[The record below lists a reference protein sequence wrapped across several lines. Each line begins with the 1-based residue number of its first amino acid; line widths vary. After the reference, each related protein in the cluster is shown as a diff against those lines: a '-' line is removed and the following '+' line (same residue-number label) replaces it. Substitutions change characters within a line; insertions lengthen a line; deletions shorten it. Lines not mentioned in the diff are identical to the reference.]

1 MSNRRKRRQFSKHI
15 KKENGTWHQKGIY
28 TGMTRSITKNSR
40 RQREIQKQC
49 QEESEIAK
57 VLESFKQSF
66 EPDRYDQ
73 PKAWVSAG
81 SLNPETGVHRGKK
94 RKLYLP
100 EKALANLDNP
110 PGKRPAV
117 KNNASQQISDK
128 KSGLNEI
135 TVESQSKMMQA
146 VKLSKMTTM
155 RSRKKKKKTR
165 NTIKALIWENE
176 LKKEAHN
183 VAKSMLKIVQS
194 KKRKC
199 RSSVPSLPF
208 KENLREISNKLMV
221 DERSLKLPEGSKSF
235 IIKAPADKILKAIID
250 RLAVHVARDGMCFEY
265 LFMSRERNNPNFDFL
280 RNVKHSD
287 HLYYRWRII
296 SLCFGDSLE
305 CWRDSPFQLL
315 VDGYWWI
322 PPKMSIPERNKQLGR
337 RHDDSENMH
346 SPRRKRVLSTARPL
360 PEIERDC
367 LVNTLR
373 QLTNKRQSIREAMA
387 FCIDNSYMCREVV
400 EIISESL
407 TITQTK
413 PDKKLARLYLLSD
426 ILHNSKAMVKNA
438 SAYRTEIKK
447 KLQEIFCSIKDCYD
461 LQERCTDESS
471 KLKDD
476 FKNSVKGVLCLWD
489 GWNVFPSH
497 FVASLRAIFLP
508 DLHELAPEVEL
519 PGSVIRLASNNVK
532 TVEPEL
538 PEFLALA
545 LDGKVDDEEEMAING
560 EPFDDELDGIKM
572 DAVHTLDRKA

>member
-1 MSNRRKRRQFSKHI
+1 MSNRRKRRHFSKHI
-15 KKENGTWHQKGIY
+15 KKENCTWHQKGIY
-28 TGMTRSITKNSR
+28 TGITGSTNNNSR

-49 QEESEIAK
+49 QEEREIAK

-81 SLNPETGVHRGKK
+81 SLNPETGLHRGKK

-100 EKALANLDNP
+100 DKAVVNLDNP
-110 PGKRPAV
+110 PGKHPAL
-117 KNNASQQISDK
+117 KNNASEQISDT

-146 VKLSKMTTM
+146 VKLRT
-155 RSRKKKKKTR
+155 RKKKKKTR
-165 NTIKALIWENE
+165 NTIKALMWENE
-176 LKKEAHN
+176 LKKKAHN
-183 VAKSMLKIVQS
+183 VANSMVKFGHS
-194 KKRKC
+194 PKRKC

-208 KENLREISNKLMV
+208 KEAVRKISDKLMV

-235 IIKAPADKILKAIID
+235 IIKIPADKILKAIID

-265 LFMSRERNNPNFDFL
+265 LFMSRERHNPNFDFL
-280 RNVKHSD
+280 KNVKHSD

-296 SLCFGDSLE
+296 SLVFGDSLE

-322 PPKMSIPERNKQLGR
+322 PPKMSIPEPNQQLSR
-337 RHDDSENMH
+337 RQDDSENMH
-346 SPRRKRVLSTARPL
+346 SPRRGRVLTTARPL
-360 PEIERDC
+360 PETERNC

-407 TITQTK
+407 TISQTK

-447 KLQEIFCSIKDCYD
+447 KLRKIFCSIKDCYD
-461 LQERCTDESS
+461 LQERCSDESS
-471 KLKDD
+471 NLKDD
-476 FKNSVKGVLCLWD
+476 FKNSVKDVLCLWD

-508 DLHELAPEVEL
+508 YLDELAPGDEFV
-519 PGSVIRLASNNVK
+519 GSFSRHANNNVK
-532 TVEPEL
+532 TVEPEV
-538 PEFLALA
+538 PEILALA
-545 LDGKVDDEEEMAING
+545 LNGMVDDEEEIAING
-560 EPFDDELDGIKM
+560 EPFDDELDGIKV
-572 DAVHTLDRKA
+572 DAAHSLDREP